1 MYCSCMFARASTSEW
16 TASPGDAVN
25 TEKGNKMDKSALYA
39 RDLSNVTWRK
49 SKRSFVE
56 GQECVEVAE
65 LGDGAVALRDS
76 RNPTRPDLR
85 FTASEW
91 AAFLDGV
98 RHGEF

>member
-1 MYCSCMFARASTSEW
+1 MYCSCKFACASTGEWSEL
-16 TASPGDAVN
+16 PGKAAD
-25 TEKGNKMDKSALYA
+25 TGKGNKMDKSALYA
-39 RDLSNVTWRK
+39 CDLSSVTWRK

-65 LGDGAVALRDS
+65 LADGAVALRDS
-76 RNPTRPDLR
+76 RNPTRLDLR